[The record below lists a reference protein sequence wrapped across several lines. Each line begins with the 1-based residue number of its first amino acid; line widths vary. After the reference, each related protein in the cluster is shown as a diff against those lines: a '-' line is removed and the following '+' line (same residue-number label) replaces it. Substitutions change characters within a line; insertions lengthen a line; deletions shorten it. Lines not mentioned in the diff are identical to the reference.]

1 MPEDFRELEI
11 AFYSYINDSSSS
23 PLSPIYGKNSIDLTP
38 SSLVPHQE
46 IQETFWRGKVINAVG
61 QFVQFEMT
69 QSEEQMES
77 IDNSEVPFILHAI
90 HLKVNRSGR
99 IEP

>member
-1 MPEDFRELEI
+1 MIQNLPHFLL
-11 AFYSYINDSSSS
+11 FT
-23 PLSPIYGKNSIDLTP
+23 GKTLIDLTP

-77 IDNSEVPFILHAI
+77 IDNSEVPLVLHAI
-90 HLKVNRSGR
+90 HLKVT
-99 IEP
+99 PVAYKHFKHK